1 MFQTRKQMLPA
12 LLLALVLLTVP
23 VLGALAA
30 PAAGET
36 GPWGWLSALVDA
48 AVERVWAASGD
59 EAGASMDPDGY
70 TVAPETDAGPE
81 MDPDGVTAGPGMDPN
96 GGSADA
102 GPSMDPNG

>member
-12 LLLALVLLTVP
+12 LLLALVLLP
-23 VLGALAA
+23 IPALGALAA
-30 PAAGET
+30 PGGGET
-36 GPWGWLSALVDA
+36 GPWGWLSALADA
-48 AVERVWAASGD
+48 VVERVWAASEG
-59 EAGASMDPDGY
+59 EAGPSMDPDGY
-70 TVAPETDAGPE
+70 TVAPETEAGPG